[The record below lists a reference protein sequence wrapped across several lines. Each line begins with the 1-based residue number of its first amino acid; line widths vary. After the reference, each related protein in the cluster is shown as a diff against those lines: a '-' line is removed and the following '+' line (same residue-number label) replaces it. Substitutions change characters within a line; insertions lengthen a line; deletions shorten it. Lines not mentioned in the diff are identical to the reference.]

1 MATYGPFEFRSSRP
15 IGFRL
20 GSCLVGLLAL
30 GAVAAATV
38 AGAQTAEPLPA
49 TTVVVSPLFY
59 MAGQAAT
66 ATSEAVEPRGL
77 CEDFEFTIGG
87 FPPGKIRVGVID
99 TQIGGSSRL
108 WHATTWQ
115 AALIAS
121 QLLEYDPRA
130 TQATLSVSGRID
142 GPSAGALLTVGVL
155 AGAQGHT
162 IDPDMT
168 MTGTINP
175 DGQIGP
181 VGGIPYKIEGAARAG
196 KKVVLI
202 PKIKPLEHDERTKEL
217 VDLVLHGKKHG
228 VEVRL
233 VNDIWAAYQE
243 FTGKPLPRR
252 RDVDPPALPLRASK
266 QLESRIDRWLAYDT
280 ASREKYKAWGE
291 RGQNDYADALFE
303 EAADYRK
310 KAERLRLQGHFAAAY
325 ADAQWAAIY
334 ASGGHQVGRCE
345 YAYVG
350 GGLQAVQDLLAD
362 DGWIT
367 AETEKLQASLKF
379 FRPTTLEQLPYYM
392 LACDQFTVGLAFQN
406 LSKAIAE
413 NLPEDPDKANELIVE
428 AAQRQ
433 ALAWLALKLA
443 YDYLEIA
450 NLEGGQPIPP
460 DAPLE
465 ELTEI
470 YLRSAEAS
478 QAVVEELVVTS
489 AAQSNNLSQEQVKS
503 RLAVVDP
510 LFGINV
516 ITLQSIY
523 PRLAQ
528 TFGDSEQ
535 LKYAR
540 LGAAI
545 SLNSRAAMLIAKYYS
560 LGAELDDELQIID
573 VSNEPALN
581 DWLDGSR
588 SQARRAINSLVESGI
603 DFTSCTHLY
612 SIARIDEGRDLDGR
626 LSALQYYFDINVTAQ
641 VMKRI
646 AGRKLLDEESSA
658 PSPPVRD

>member
-1 MATYGPFEFRSSRP
+1 
-15 IGFRL
+15 
-20 GSCLVGLLAL
+20 
-30 GAVAAATV
+30 
-38 AGAQTAEPLPA
+38 
-49 TTVVVSPLFY
+49 
-59 MAGQAAT
+59 
-66 ATSEAVEPRGL
+66 
-77 CEDFEFTIGG
+77 
-87 FPPGKIRVGVID
+87 VID

-115 AALIAS
+115 AALTAS
-121 QLLEYDPRA
+121 QLLDYDPRA

-202 PKIKPLEHDERTKEL
+202 PKIKPLEYDERANEL

-233 VNDIWAAYQE
+233 VNDIWGAYQE

-252 RDVDPPALPLRASK
+252 GDVDPPALPLRASK

-303 EAADYRK
+303 EAADCRK
-310 KAERLRLQGHFAAAY
+310 KAERLRLQGHYAAAY

-334 ASGGHQVGRCE
+334 ATAGHQVGRCE

-350 GGLQAVQDLLAD
+350 GGLQAVQKLLAD
-362 DGWIT
+362 DGWIES
-367 AETEKLQASLKF
+367 ETEKLQTSLKF

-406 LSKAIAE
+406 LGKAIAE

-465 ELTEI
+465 ELTEL

-489 AAQSNNLSQEQVKS
+489 AAQTNNLSQEQVKS
-503 RLAVVDP
+503 RLAIIDP

-523 PRLAQ
+523 PRMAQ

-612 SIARIDEGRDLDGR
+612 SVARIDEGRDLDGR